1 MNSHDTQ
8 ILEPELDGLDPLVPA
23 RLEVTR
29 RDFFKTLGSGV
40 MVLFLVP
47 AALAQEGGV
56 RGRGGRGGGGAA
68 PAEISAWIHIGE
80 DGTVTVFTGKAEVGQ
95 NIRTSL
101 SQAVAEELRAPISS
115 IKMLMADTDLVPYDM
130 GTFGSMTT
138 PQMASQLHLAAAAAR
153 GVLLDMAAEYFKVD
167 KSSLTIAD
175 GKIFKSEA
183 DRNQAVSFGRLTKG
197 QKFTKT
203 VDNST
208 PVTPASEWKIA
219 GTSVPKVDG
228 REFVTGRH
236 KYSSDMKLPGMLFG
250 KVLRGPAWKTTVL
263 SADTKAAEAMEGV
276 KVVREVVRDGTF
288 VGVVAPDS
296 LQAEY
301 AVNSITAQW
310 SDPPA
315 AQPTNKTIFEYLRNH
330 VVAGGGRGG
339 GGGPGSRGAP
349 PAQAAAGQEAPAAA
363 GAAAD
368 HTLKQTYTV
377 AYIAHTPLEPR
388 AALADWKE
396 DKLTVWTGTQRPFG
410 VRTELA
416 QALGIPE
423 ARIRVIVPDTGSGYG
438 GKHSGEAAI
447 EAARLSRGAG
457 KPVKLVWT
465 REEEFT
471 WAFFRPAAVID
482 ISSGVRSDGTITS
495 WEFYNYNSGSPGI
508 NSPYRVPNQV
518 AVSRT
523 TATPLAQ
530 TSYRCLAA
538 TGNNFA
544 REVHIDELARLLKMD
559 PLEFRLKNLTDS
571 VNDKRL
577 RAVFEA
583 AAKAF
588 GWGAVKPSGGRGF
601 GIAGGTEKNGYLA
614 TCAEVLADT
623 ASGTVKVVRAVT
635 AFDCGA
641 VVNPNHLKNQ
651 IEGAIVM
658 GLGGALFEE
667 IEFEKA
673 MITNPHLADYR
684 VPRFADIPKIE
695 IVLIDRKD
703 IASAGAG
710 EAPIIGI
717 APAVGNAIFDA
728 TGIRLRSMPLIP
740 DGLKA

>member
-1 MNSHDTQ
+1 MN
-8 ILEPELDGLDPLVPA
+8 PPA
-23 RLEVTR
+23 PATLEVTR
-29 RDFFKTLGSGV
+29 RDFFKTLGYGV
-40 MVLFLVP
+40 MVLYLVP
-47 AALAQEGGV
+47 AAVAQEGGF
-56 RGRGGRGGGGAA
+56 RGRGGRGGGAA

-80 DGTVTVFTGKAEVGQ
+80 DGAVTVFTGKTEVGQ

-101 SQAVAEELRAPISS
+101 TQAVAEELLAPLSS
-115 IKMLMADTDLVPYDM
+115 IKMVMADTDLVPYDM
-130 GTFGSMTT
+130 GTFGSQTT
-138 PQMASQLHLAAAAAR
+138 PQMASQLHRVAAAAR

-167 KSSLTIAD
+167 KSALTVAD
-175 GKIFKSEA
+175 GKIFQTSA
-183 DRNQAVSFGRLTKG
+183 NRSQAVSFGQLTKG

-208 PVTPASEWKIA
+208 RVTPAGEWKIA

-228 REFVTGRH
+228 RDFVTGRH

-250 KVLRGPAWKTTVL
+250 KVLRGTSWGAKML
-263 SADTKAAEAMEGV
+263 SADTTAAEAMAGV
-276 KVVREVVRDGTF
+276 KVVRDGSF
-288 VGVVAPDS
+288 VGAVAPDS

-301 AVNSITAQW
+301 AVGAINAKW
-310 SDPPA
+310 ADPPPD
-315 AQPTNKTIFEYLRNH
+315 QPTDKTIFDYFKSN
-330 VVAGGGRGG
+330 VTAGGGGGRRGG
-339 GGGPGSRGAP
+339 GGAP
-349 PAQAAAGQEAPAAA
+349 FA
-363 GAAAD
+363 GAAAAQNPPPVPAAVAD
-368 HTLKQTYTV
+368 QTLKQTYTV

-410 VRTELA
+410 VRSELA

-423 ARIRVIVPDTGSGYG
+423 ERVRVIVPDTGSGYG
-438 GKHSGEAAI
+438 GKHTGEAAV
-447 EAARLSRGAG
+447 EAARLSRAAG

-482 ISSGVRSDGTITS
+482 ISSGVRNDGTIAS
-495 WEFYNYNSGSPGI
+495 WEFTNYNSGSPGI
-508 NSPYRVPNQV
+508 NSPYRIPNQV
-518 AVSRT
+518 AVSRST
-523 TATPLAQ
+523 RTPLAQ

-544 REVHIDELARLLKMD
+544 REVHMDELARLVKMD
-559 PLEFRLKNLTDS
+559 PLDFRLKNTADP
-571 VNDKRL
+571 RL
-577 RAVFEA
+577 RAVLEA

-588 GWGAVKPSGGRGF
+588 GWGAAKVPGGHGF
-601 GIAGGTEKNGYLA
+601 GIACGTEKNGYLA

-651 IEGAIVM
+651 IEGAMVM
-658 GLGGALFEE
+658 GLGGALFEK

-684 VPRFADIPKIE
+684 VPHFADVPKIE
-695 IVLIDRKD
+695 IVLLDRQD

-710 EAPIIGI
+710 ESPIIGI

-728 TGIRLRSMPLIP
+728 TNIRLRSMPMIP

>member
-1 MNSHDTQ
+1 MKPHDTQ
-8 ILEPELDGLDPLVPA
+8 ILEPELCGLDPLAPA
-23 RLEVTR
+23 PLEVTR

-47 AALAQEGGV
+47 AAVAQEGGV
-56 RGRGGRGGGGAA
+56 RGRGGRGGGGGAA

-80 DGTVTVFTGKAEVGQ
+80 DGTITVFTGKTEVGQ

-101 SQAVAEELRAPISS
+101 TQAVAEELRAPVSS
-115 IKMLMADTDLVPYDM
+115 IKMVMADTDLVPYDM
-130 GTFGSMTT
+130 GTFGSQTT
-138 PQMASQLHLAAAAAR
+138 PQMASQLHRVAAAAR
-153 GVLLDMAAEYFKVD
+153 GVLLDMAAEFFKAD
-167 KSSLTIAD
+167 RSSLTVAD
-175 GKIFKSEA
+175 GKISQPGGA
-183 DRNQAVSFGRLTKG
+183 SVTFGQLTKG

-208 PVTPASEWKIA
+208 RVTPAAEWKIA

-250 KVLRGPAWKTTVL
+250 KVLRGPAWGARML
-263 SADTKAAEAMEGV
+263 SADTKTAEAMEGV
-276 KVVREVVRDGTF
+276 RVVRDGSF
-288 VGVVAPDS
+288 VGAVAPDS

-301 AVNSITAQW
+301 AVNAIAAQW
-310 SDPPA
+310 SDPPPD
-315 AQPTNKTIFEYLRNH
+315 QPTDKTIFEYLRNN
-330 VVAGGGRGG
+330 VSAGGAGGGRGG
-339 GGGPGSRGAP
+339 RGGRGAP
-349 PAQAAAGQEAPAAA
+349 PSAAAAGQDAPPAAAA
-363 GAAAD
+363 GAD
-368 HTLKQTYTV
+368 QTLKQTYTV

-438 GKHSGEAAI
+438 GKHTGEAAV
-447 EAARLSRGAG
+447 EAARLSRAAG

-482 ISSGVRSDGTITS
+482 VASAVRNDGTITS
-495 WEFYNYNSGSPGI
+495 WEFTNYNSGSPGI
-508 NSPYRVPNQV
+508 NSPYHVPNQV
-518 AVSRT
+518 AVSRNT
-523 TATPLAQ
+523 RTPLAQ

-571 VNDKRL
+571 RL

-588 GWGAVKPSGGRGF
+588 GWGAVKASPGRGF
-601 GIAGGTEKNGYLA
+601 GIAGGTEKNGFVA

-623 ASGTVKVVRAVT
+623 ATGTVKVVRAVT

-651 IEGAIVM
+651 IEGAMVM
-658 GLGGALFEE
+658 GLGGALFEK

-684 VPRFADIPKIE
+684 VPRFADIPRIE
-695 IVLIDRKD
+695 IVLLDNKD
-703 IASAGAG
+703 LPSAGAG
-710 EAPIIGI
+710 ESPIIAI

-728 TGIRLRSMPLIP
+728 TNIRLRSMPMIP
-740 DGLKA
+740 DGLKV

>member
-1 MNSHDTQ
+1 MNSYHTQ
-8 ILEPELDGLDPLVPA
+8 VLEPEVDGLDPVAPA

-29 RDFFKTLGSGV
+29 RDFFKTLGGGV

-68 PAEISAWIHIGE
+68 PAEISVWIHIGE
-80 DGTVTVFTGKAEVGQ
+80 DGTVTVFTGKTEVGQ

-101 SQAVAEELRAPISS
+101 TQAVAEELRAPISS
-115 IKMLMADTDLVPYDM
+115 IKMVMADTDLVPYDM
-130 GTFGSMTT
+130 GTFGSQTT
-138 PQMASQLHLAAAAAR
+138 PLMASQLHRVAAAAR

-167 KSSLTIAD
+167 KASLTIAD
-175 GKIFKSEA
+175 GKIFQTNA
-183 DRNQAVSFGRLTKG
+183 NRNQAVSFGQLTKG
-197 QKFTKT
+197 RKFTKT

-250 KVLRGPAWKTTVL
+250 KVLRGPAWRTRML
-263 SADTKAAEAMEGV
+263 SADTKTAEAMEGV
-276 KVVREVVRDGTF
+276 KVVRDGSF
-288 VGVVAPDS
+288 IGVVAPDS

-301 AVNSITAQW
+301 AVNAITAQW

-315 AQPTNKTIFEYLRNH
+315 DQPTHRTIFEYLRNN
-330 VVAGGGRGG
+330 VTAGGGRGG
-339 GGGPGSRGAP
+339 VGGRGGRGAP
-349 PAQAAAGQEAPAAA
+349 PAPAAAGQETPAAE

-423 ARIRVIVPDTGSGYG
+423 ASIRVIVPDTGSGYG
-438 GKHSGEAAI
+438 GKHTGEAAV

-482 ISSGVRSDGTITS
+482 VASGVRNDGTITS

-508 NSPYRVPNQV
+508 NSPYRVPNPV
-518 AVSRT
+518 AVSRS

-544 REVHIDELARLLKMD
+544 REVHMDELARLLKMD
-559 PLEFRLKNLTDS
+559 PLEFRLKNLGDSPTD
-571 VNDKRL
+571 NCL
-577 RAVFEA
+577 RAVLEA

-588 GWGAVKPSGGRGF
+588 GWGTVKASGGRGF
-601 GIAGGTEKNGYLA
+601 GIACGTEKSGFLA

-651 IEGAIVM
+651 IEGAMVM

-695 IVLIDRKD
+695 IVLLDHKD
-703 IASAGAG
+703 LPSAGAG
-710 EAPIIGI
+710 ESPIIGI

-728 TGIRLRSMPLIP
+728 TGIRLRSMPMIP
-740 DGLKA
+740 DGLKG

>member
-1 MNSHDTQ
+1 M
-8 ILEPELDGLDPLVPA
+8 
-23 RLEVTR
+23 
-29 RDFFKTLGSGV
+29 
-40 MVLFLVP
+40 
-47 AALAQEGGV
+47 
-56 RGRGGRGGGGAA
+56 
-68 PAEISAWIHIGE
+68 
-80 DGTVTVFTGKAEVGQ
+80 
-95 NIRTSL
+95 
-101 SQAVAEELRAPISS
+101 
-115 IKMLMADTDLVPYDM
+115 
-130 GTFGSMTT
+130 
-138 PQMASQLHLAAAAAR
+138 
-153 GVLLDMAAEYFKVD
+153 
-167 KSSLTIAD
+167 
-175 GKIFKSEA
+175 
-183 DRNQAVSFGRLTKG
+183 
-197 QKFTKT
+197 
-203 VDNST
+203 
-208 PVTPASEWKIA
+208 
-219 GTSVPKVDG
+219 
-228 REFVTGRH
+228 
-236 KYSSDMKLPGMLFG
+236 
-250 KVLRGPAWKTTVL
+250 L
-263 SADTKAAEAMEGV
+263 SADTKTAEAMEGV
-276 KVVREVVRDGTF
+276 KVVRDGTF
-288 VGVVAPDS
+288 VGAVAPDS

-301 AVNSITAQW
+301 AVNAITAQW
-310 SDPPA
+310 SDPPPG
-315 AQPTNKTIFEYLRNH
+315 QPTNKTIFEYLRNN
-330 VVAGGGRGG
+330 VSAGGAGGGRGG
-339 GGGPGSRGAP
+339 RGGRGAP
-349 PAQAAAGQEAPAAA
+349 PAAAAAGQEAPPAAAA
-363 GAAAD
+363 GAD
-368 HTLKQTYTV
+368 QTLKQTYTV

-438 GKHSGEAAI
+438 GKHTGEAAV
-447 EAARLSRGAG
+447 EAARLSRAAG

-482 ISSGVRSDGTITS
+482 VTSAVRNDGTITS
-495 WEFYNYNSGSPGI
+495 WEFTNYNSGSPGI
-508 NSPYRVPNQV
+508 NSPYHVPNQV
-518 AVSRT
+518 AVSRNT
-523 TATPLAQ
+523 RTPLAQ

-544 REVHIDELARLLKMD
+544 REVHIDELARLVKMD

-571 VNDKRL
+571 RL

-588 GWGAVKPSGGRGF
+588 GWGTVKASAGRGF
-601 GIAGGTEKNGYLA
+601 GIAGGTEKNGFVA

-623 ASGTVKVVRAVT
+623 ATGTVKVVRAVT

-651 IEGAIVM
+651 IEGAMVM

-695 IVLIDRKD
+695 IVLLDNKD
-703 IASAGAG
+703 LPSAGAG
-710 EAPIIGI
+710 ESPIIAI

-728 TGIRLRSMPLIP
+728 TRIRLRSMPMIP